1 MNLKSVIAIMAST
14 LCVSAMAAPQA
25 RVTLGYGPGGTDSII
40 RSMTLDAESVGKIQF
55 LVVNKPGANGSI
67 AVREYL
73 KESPSNLNML
83 GVSGGQILFEA
94 LVNPD
99 NNFINS
105 LKFVG
110 PVLTSPLAIAVNAD
124 SDIKSIADLFDR
136 SIPKRKINI
145 AVGGESHQML
155 VDLIS
160 KHSHHDIQG
169 VRFKGG
175 NDGYTALRG
184 RHVDVQVD
192 VYGYFSTFVPDIRI
206 LAVAQ
211 KNNMP
216 LAPSIHKW
224 VPAATMVNFFA
235 IAINKDTQDT
245 ALLESVL
252 KTGMTAD
259 RRQFWES
266 KGYTIDSNLK
276 ADYVQRAVVPAYAQW
291 VKILNKTGK

>member
-1 MNLKSVIAIMAST
+1 MAST

>member
-1 MNLKSVIAIMAST
+1 MNLKSVIAVLAST

-55 LVVNKPGANGSI
+55 LVVNKSGANGSI

-276 ADYVQRAVVPAYAQW
+276 ADYVQRAVVPAYTQW

>member
-1 MNLKSVIAIMAST
+1 MNLKSVIAILAST

-40 RSMTLDAESVGKIQF
+40 RSMTLDTESVGKIQF

-252 KTGMTAD
+252 KLN
-259 RRQFWES
+259 QLHLKFQ
-266 KGYTIDSNLK
+266 IDF
-276 ADYVQRAVVPAYAQW
+276 
-291 VKILNKTGK
+291 KIILFFF